1 MAKGKGG
8 GARLDFELD
17 HEVGLGPITAHGGV
31 AVLLEHFRSSGA
43 ASIVD
48 VEVPYKVRKRGL
60 SASQMVESLL
70 ALWASGGESCEDLE
84 PRKRGQNGDSI
95 PLISFIG
102 RSRSPER

>member
-70 ALWASGGESCEDLE
+70 ALWASGGEPCEDLE
-84 PRKRGQNGDSI
+84 PRKR
-95 PLISFIG
+95 
-102 RSRSPER
+102 SR